1 MPKLENLAGQ
11 VILQALKAKVSKR
24 SVGESID
31 KIEKISPLGIA
42 IFRILSV
49 FSISYSR
56 PILFGTDN

>member
-31 KIEKISPLGIA
+31 KIEKISPLGNRH
-42 IFRILSV
+42 FPHFKRFLH
-49 FSISYSR
+49 F
-56 PILFGTDN
+56 LF

>member
-11 VILQALKAKVSKR
+11 VILQALKA
-24 SVGESID
+24 ID

-49 FSISYSR
+49 FSISHSR